1 MGADSTARCGSAEV
15 AQSIRTR
22 AKHVHSPGCWIGMF
36 EWCIWAKAESVR
48 LHVLVGDNA
57 VDVLQTFAP
66 SVATELP
73 AKARQLHVVAAELTE
88 GLSLVP
94 HGNLPKVNH
103 WLPASVI
110 GDDVKVKAATAV
122 EFSARQRLGCPED
135 AIVLREY
142 YRPLGF
148 VINSTVRQGDCGPD
162 TALCLLGEDRNMLA
176 WSCWRASLA
185 REMLARADEPVRQA
199 MRVCAKGSCPPT
211 GPSVH
216 SVGSSCGCRLFT
228 VTC

>member
-1 MGADSTARCGSAEV
+1 MGADEPARCGSAEV

-73 AKARQLHVVAAELTE
+73 AEARQLHVVAAELTE
-88 GLSLVP
+88 GLSVVP
-94 HGNLPKVNH
+94 HGSLPKVNH

-135 AIVLREY
+135 VIVLREY

-162 TALCLLGEDRNMLA
+162 TALCLLGADRTMLA
-176 WSCWRASLA
+176 WSRWRANLA
-185 REMLARADEPVRQA
+185 LEMLSRADEPVWQA

-216 SVGSSCGCRLFT
+216 SV
-228 VTC
+228 